1 MALNITVKVLGT
13 LVDILAQMHLG
24 NYNFSLLSATSLCDH
39 QNLSPLTKE
48 TNVEEENVLR
58 NYSNIKTINGLAT
71 APWLLC

>member
-39 QNLSPLTKE
+39 QNLSAVPSF
-48 TNVEEENVLR
+48 N
-58 NYSNIKTINGLAT
+58 
-71 APWLLC
+71 

>member
-39 QNLSPLTKE
+39 PQNLSAVPSF
-48 TNVEEENVLR
+48 N
-58 NYSNIKTINGLAT
+58 
-71 APWLLC
+71 